1 MLPAGCASAS
11 PPRAAASSSHATANS
26 PHATSAAAAAIGP
39 AAPVTPIKQCGD
51 LGNKP
56 AGAAVGINKRQRV
69 GNANDYTAQ
78 SSDHVVTGEAS
89 GAGGGLATPATLE
102 SSALASAALAA
113 SSVAAIEPTTAEP
126 TDAAVT
132 TSSSGAAGMPR
143 P

>member
-39 AAPVTPIKQCGD
+39 AAPVTPMKHCGD

-69 GNANDYTAQ
+69 GSANEYTAQ
-78 SSDHVVTGEAS
+78 PSDHVVPGEAS
-89 GAGGGLATPATLE
+89 GAGGAPGTPARLE
-102 SSALASAALAA
+102 SAALTSAALAA
-113 SSVAAIEPTTAEP
+113 ASVAAPEPPTAEP
-126 TDAAVT
+126 TAAVI

>member
-11 PPRAAASSSHATANS
+11 PPRAAASSSHAPANS

-39 AAPVTPIKQCGD
+39 AAPVTPTKHCGD

-69 GNANDYTAQ
+69 GSANDYTAQ
-78 SSDHVVTGEAS
+78 PSAHVVPGEAS
-89 GAGGGLATPATLE
+89 GAGGAPATPATLE
-102 SSALASAALAA
+102 SAALASAALAA
-113 SSVAAIEPTTAEP
+113 SSVAATEPTTAEP
-126 TDAAVT
+126 TAAVAR
-132 TSSSGAAGMPR
+132 SSSGAAGMPR

>member
-26 PHATSAAAAAIGP
+26 PHATSAAAAAVGP
-39 AAPVTPIKQCGD
+39 AAPVTPMKHCGD

-69 GNANDYTAQ
+69 GSANDYTAQ

-89 GAGGGLATPATLE
+89 GAGGAPGTLE
-102 SSALASAALAA
+102 SAALTSAALAA
-113 SSVAAIEPTTAEP
+113 SSVAATEPTAAEP
-126 TDAAVT
+126 TAVVI

>member
-11 PPRAAASSSHATANS
+11 PPCAAASSSHATANS

-39 AAPVTPIKQCGD
+39 AAPVTPTKHCGD

-69 GNANDYTAQ
+69 GSANEYTAQ
-78 SSDHVVTGEAS
+78 PSDHVVPGEAS
-89 GAGGGLATPATLE
+89 GAGGALGTLE
-102 SSALASAALAA
+102 SATLTSAAIAA
-113 SSVAAIEPTTAEP
+113 SSVAATEPTTSEP
-126 TDAAVT
+126 IGAVI
-132 TSSSGAAGMPR
+132 TSSSGAGGMPR

>member
-39 AAPVTPIKQCGD
+39 VAPVTPMKQCGD

-56 AGAAVGINKRQRV
+56 TGAAVGINKRQRV
-69 GNANDYTAQ
+69 GNANNYTAQ

-89 GAGGGLATPATLE
+89 GAGGAPGTL
-102 SSALASAALAA
+102 SAALTSAALAA
-113 SSVAAIEPTTAEP
+113 SSVAATEPTTAES
-126 TDAAVT
+126 TAVVI
-132 TSSSGAAGMPR
+132 TSSSGAGGMPR